1 MLFWETV
8 KHYTPLN
15 ARPIARHC
23 FEQWPWWWEAY
34 LVALG
39 TWSTVRVDL
48 KDQLDEWLDILV
60 QNSTFDTVWIG
71 HTLCQWSTSGRSRT
85 TQWLQRLSCTLT
97 DMRCHNDWKCCRFV
111 HLFADNL
118 PAETSL
124 CIVQQFENHNPM
136 KPVGSMVMVYLPTW
150 MIDLCGECWYYE
162 YICARKYTIHG
173 WHGRPYQLTTN
184 HKDSRSL
191 AQKIARKL
199 KWNHVPSQKSKC
211 KDTLQGTNIP
221 HPKGSRLGTF

>member
-48 KDQLDEWLDILV
+48 KDQLDEFTIILCRRSRMIWTSWCKTAPLIRSGLV
-60 QNSTFDTVWIG
+60 IHFAN
-71 HTLCQWSTSGRSRT
+71 LCQWSTSGRSRT

-136 KPVGSMVMVYLPTW
+136 KPVGSMVMVYLPTF
-150 MIDLCGECWYYE
+150 
-162 YICARKYTIHG
+162 TIEI
-173 WHGRPYQLTTN
+173 N
-184 HKDSRSL
+184 DSCR
-191 AQKIARKL
+191 
-199 KWNHVPSQKSKC
+199 
-211 KDTLQGTNIP
+211 
-221 HPKGSRLGTF
+221 